1 MSCKDLFKWIFE
13 FDIYIEILVKPT
25 MIINLIQIPNLPQE
39 KCHIKRYLLT
49 NIIFLSHVPI
59 SNLLQTKYLALHSIL

>member
-25 MIINLIQIPNLPQE
+25 RKMSHQKITLD
-39 KCHIKRYLLT
+39 KY
-49 NIIFLSHVPI
+49 IFLSHVPI
-59 SNLLQTKYLALHSIL
+59 SNLLQTKYLALYSIL